1 MDPTRRPQ
9 LAPPP
14 GLLSPTR
21 FRKPVA
27 QHLAVLLLLWPVQ
40 STAQQ
45 LGAVTGSVKNADEAP
60 LVEAQITAVG
70 TKLVAVTGA
79 DGRFHLADVP
89 PGLQVL
95 GVRMLGY
102 RPILLPVKIG
112 EGETLHVSVKLESEP
127 VPLPAVE
134 VTTEA
139 VVAPPEFYER
149 RARGGGFF
157 LTREEIERMQPS
169 LFTDVLRRVPGV
181 RLQPVRG
188 PSGNSYQA
196 VTGRMAGSRAC
207 PMLYYMDGVPF
218 PVTGDVGINTLIQ
231 PKDIAA
237 LEVYSGTSRVPLQF
251 HSSTAYCGVIVIWT
265 YSGERHPARE
275 RQ

>member
-1 MDPTRRPQ
+1 MLDKQPTGGHHHRVESRRRKVEVKP
-9 LAPPP
+9 
-14 GLLSPTR
+14 
-21 FRKPVA
+21 FRRIS
-27 QHLAVLLLLWPVQ
+27 LLLLLWPLQ
-40 STAQQ
+40 TSAQRV
-45 LGAVTGSVKNADEAP
+45 GVVVGSVTDTAETPVVDAR
-60 LVEAQITAVG
+60 ITAVG

-79 DGRFHLADVP
+79 DGRFHLPGVP

-95 GVRMLGY
+95 GVSMVGY
-102 RPILLPVKIG
+102 KRILLPVKIAAG
-112 EGETLHVSVKLESEP
+112 DTLQVRVRLEVEP
-127 VPLPAVE
+127 VPLHEVE
-134 VTTEA
+134 VTGEP
-139 VVAPPEFYER
+139 VLAPPEFYER

-157 LTREEIERMQPS
+157 LTREEITRLQPIV
-169 LFTDVLRRVPGV
+169 FTDVLRRVPGV

-207 PMLYYMDGVPF
+207 PMLYYVDGVPF
-218 PVTGDVGINTLIQ
+218 PVSGDIGINNLIQ

-251 HSSTAYCGVIVIWT
+251 SSSTSYCGVVVIWT